1 MILSDRDIKKYLNE
15 GKIKIIPYPDEIQ
28 IQPASVD
35 LRLGNKFRIFKH
47 TKKAFIDPLRDNAS
61 DYSEIIEICENEAF
75 ILHPGEFALGI
86 TRERVEVPGNIV
98 ARVDG
103 RSSLGRLAILVHAT
117 AGYVDP
123 GFRGNITLE
132 LSNVGKMP
140 VALYAGMRICQIS
153 FELLSSE
160 AEVPYGDK
168 RKKSKY
174 QNQEEPTSSRIHLD
188 IEFKT
193 MD

>member
-1 MILSDRDIKKYLNE
+1 MILSDRDIKKYLRE
-15 GKIKIIPYPDEIQ
+15 GKIKIIPEPDEIQ

-35 LRLGNKFRIFKH
+35 LRLGNKFRVFKH
-47 TKKAFIDPLRDNAS
+47 TKKAFIDPLKDNAS
-61 DYSEIIEICENEAF
+61 DYSEIIEIGEKEAF

-86 TRERVEVPGNIV
+86 TRERVEVPDNIV

-123 GFRGNITLE
+123 GFKGNITLE

-153 FELLSSE
+153 FEILSSK
-160 AEVPYGDK
+160 AEVPYGDE

-174 QNQEEPTSSRIHLD
+174 QNQKEPTSSKIHLD
-188 IEFKT
+188 MEFSNP
-193 MD
+193 

>member
-1 MILSDRDIKKYLNE
+1 MILSDKDIKRYLRE
-15 GKIKIIPYPDEIQ
+15 GKIKIEPYPDEIQ

-35 LRLGNKFRIFKH
+35 LRLGNKFRVFRH

-61 DYSEIIEICENEAF
+61 DYSELIEISGKEAF
-75 ILHPGEFALGI
+75 ILHPSEFALGI
-86 TRERVEVPGNIV
+86 TRERVEIPSNIV

-117 AGYVDP
+117 AGYIDP

-140 VALYAGMRICQIS
+140 IALYSGMRICQIS
-153 FELLSSE
+153 FETLSSR
-160 AEVPYGDK
+160 AEIPYGDK

-174 QNQEEPTSSRIHLD
+174 QDQREPTSSKIHLD
-188 IEFKT
+188 DELRGK
-193 MD
+193 